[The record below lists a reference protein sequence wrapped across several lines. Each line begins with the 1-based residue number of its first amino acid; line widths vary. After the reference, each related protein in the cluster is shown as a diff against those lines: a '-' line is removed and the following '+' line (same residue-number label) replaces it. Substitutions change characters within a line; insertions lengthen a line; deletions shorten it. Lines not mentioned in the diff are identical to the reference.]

1 MNDTPD
7 EVAAGIGTLLEVA
20 RTGSATRAAHELK
33 TTAAT
38 VLRRLG
44 ALERALGA
52 RLFDRSPSGL
62 LPTPALERVL
72 PWAEQAASALG
83 RMKDELA
90 GLEREPVGSVRLALL
105 PGLASFLVTR
115 GLDSF
120 LKQHP
125 GLTLELAPASA
136 VVDLTRRE
144 ADLALRTIRPE
155 TGDLVAQRLVA
166 FPLAVMVAPSFARR
180 HPKARL
186 RDLPWLTFS
195 DALSSTP
202 ESTWLRE
209 NVPDAH
215 VVLRAP
221 ELQSLLSAAQAGV
234 GALVIAE
241 PLGHV
246 AGLVKVRVRAA
257 MPEGALWIVAHRALR
272 PVPRVAAVWDWLVRA
287 LGSADGRQDRAR
299 TSRTRATP

>member
-1 MNDTPD
+1 MNETPD
-7 EVAAGIGTLLEVA
+7 EIAAGLGTLLEVA
-20 RTGSATRAAHELK
+20 RSGSATRAAHELK

-44 ALERALGA
+44 ALEDALGT
-52 RLFDRSPSGL
+52 RLFDRTPGGL
-62 LPTPALERVL
+62 VPTPGLELVL

-90 GLEREPVGSVRLALL
+90 GLEREPVGPVRLALL
-105 PGLASFLVTR
+105 PGLASYLVTR
-115 GLDSF
+115 GLDAF
-120 LKQHP
+120 LGHHR

-136 VVDLTRRE
+136 IVDLTRRE

-155 TGDLVAQRLVA
+155 TGDLVAQRLLA
-166 FPLAVMVAPSFARR
+166 FPLAVMVAPSLARHR
-180 HPKARL
+180 PKARL

-195 DALSSTP
+195 DTLSSTP
-202 ESTWLRE
+202 ESSWLRE
-209 NVPDAH
+209 NVPTAR

-221 ELQSLLSAAQAGV
+221 ELQSLLTAAHAGV
-234 GALVIAE
+234 GALVVAE

-257 MPEGALWIVAHRALR
+257 MPEGALWLVSHRALR
-272 PVPRVAAVWDWLVRA
+272 PVPRVAAVWDWLVGAFANEAKIRR
-287 LGSADGRQDRAR
+287 SE
-299 TSRTRATP
+299 